1 MMIDGCADNIKI
13 TIYLDNVLDG
23 YIEIKAG
30 QAENCLRIT
39 IKNNGDITHNW
50 TKTTKAL
57 TVESEK
63 DVRLCLPYE
72 SILSKI
78 KL

>member
-13 TIYLDNVLDG
+13 TIYLDDVLDG
-23 YIEIKAG
+23 SIEIRAG

-39 IKNNGDITHNW
+39 ITNNGDITHNW
-50 TKTTKAL
+50 TKTIKAL
-57 TVESEK
+57 TVECEK